1 MMKRLIIISLVL
13 FFFFNILSAQAQNQV
28 DPDGFN
34 RFYYPNGQVSSEG
47 YLRNGQPDGYWK
59 TYFENG
65 SLKSEG
71 NRIDF
76 LLDSTWTFYDENGN
90 KTLEVNYKAGMK
102 EGKRFTYRENE
113 TIEENFSND
122 IKQGQTIYY
131 YLDNRIFRIIN
142 FENGLEEGMAK
153 EYADDGRV
161 ILITTYRKGF
171 LISRERINRLDS
183 EGRKQGYWKF
193 FHKNG
198 LVKLE
203 GFYLNDL
210 KNGFFKEYDSTGKL
224 VEATKWLKGEIQ
236 EQAEELT
243 KLEVSKEYYPDGKIA
258 VFQTFKNGI
267 PHGVKRDY
275 SKEGTIVSGSL
286 YKEGKL
292 IASGITRE
300 DGVRNGAWKDYYSDG
315 KLKAEGNYKDGKMI
329 GKWNF
334 YHVNGKI
341 EQIGEFDK
349 QGRPVG
355 KWLWYYPS
363 GNLLREEHYIGG
375 KADGMMSEYSE
386 TGDLIAEG
394 DYIDGE
400 EEGQWKYNIGNFKE
414 EGRYSYGLRHGL
426 WKHYYN
432 DGTLMFQGEF
442 INGKPHGK
450 HTVFWD
456 NEKIKDETTYEMG
469 IKQGNSYSYN
479 YSGELILVITYQD
492 GAEVSYDGIKVD
504 PLILGEDE

>member
-300 DGVRNGAWKDYYSDG
+300 DGVRNGAWKDYYSAALLNLEFNG
-315 KLKAEGNYKDGKMI
+315 IVKALP
-329 GKWNF
+329 
-334 YHVNGKI
+334 GKI
-341 EQIGEFDK
+341 YKFIG
-349 QGRPVG
+349 
-355 KWLWYYPS
+355 
-363 GNLLREEHYIGG
+363 
-375 KADGMMSEYSE
+375 
-386 TGDLIAEG
+386 
-394 DYIDGE
+394 
-400 EEGQWKYNIGNFKE
+400 
-414 EGRYSYGLRHGL
+414 
-426 WKHYYN
+426 
-432 DGTLMFQGEF
+432 
-442 INGKPHGK
+442 
-450 HTVFWD
+450 
-456 NEKIKDETTYEMG
+456 
-469 IKQGNSYSYN
+469 
-479 YSGELILVITYQD
+479 
-492 GAEVSYDGIKVD
+492 
-504 PLILGEDE
+504 